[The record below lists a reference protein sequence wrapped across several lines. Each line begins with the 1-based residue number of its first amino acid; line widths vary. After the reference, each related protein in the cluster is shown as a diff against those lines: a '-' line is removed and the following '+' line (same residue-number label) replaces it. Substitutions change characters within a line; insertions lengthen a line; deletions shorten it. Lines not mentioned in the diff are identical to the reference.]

1 MTQQMDN
8 LLRLI
13 NKYSNRVGEKDLL
26 VMDLKKE
33 MTKLQFKQDR
43 LIFSRHLSTQ
53 SDGAAKAKKTLHLS
67 LD

>member
-13 NKYSNRVGEKDLL
+13 NKYSNRFGEKDLL

-43 LIFSRHLSTQ
+43 LIISRHLSTQ
-53 SDGAAKAKKTLHLS
+53 SDGAAKAKKLYIS
-67 LD
+67 V

>member
-13 NKYSNRVGEKDLL
+13 NKYSNRFGEKDLL

-33 MTKLQFKQDR
+33 MTKLQFKQNR
-43 LIFSRHLSTQ
+43 LIISRHRLTQ
-53 SDGAAKAKKTLHLS
+53 SDGAGKAKETLHLS
-67 LD
+67 LN